1 MRKNLKET
9 RQAAGFTQQQM
20 ADIKIDFDAAD
31 AMQERQ
37 RKTILVGGQDVPT
50 YQFIFEQGIRLKQKN
65 KPYRSCGVGGGSGC
79 GIHVA
84 LKVEKKG

>member
-37 RKTILVGGQDVPT
+37 RKTILVGGQEVPT
-50 YQFIFEQGIRLKQKN
+50 YQFIFEQGIRLKQKIN
-65 KPYRSCGVGGGSGC
+65 RIAVVAWV
-79 GIHVA
+79 VA
-84 LKVEKKG
+84 LAAVSMLLLR